1 MGSSGIGR
9 APEKPTPG
17 VGAGAFASAGETLVH
32 ISLPPG
38 APEETQVAVR
48 RLVELTGTLARR
60 CAQLQEALESRI
72 VIEQAKGVIAERF
85 GLEPE
90 LAFEILRKA
99 ARSNR
104 ILLKDLAH
112 QVVSSRKTPWE
123 VAAHLDGARLP
134 ARAP

>member
-1 MGSSGIGR
+1 MGSSSNGSTPERTPTRGR
-9 APEKPTPG
+9 AFNRP
-17 VGAGAFASAGETLVH
+17 AETLVQ

-38 APEETQVAVR
+38 TAEETQVAVH
-48 RLVELTGTLARR
+48 RLVELTEILARR

-90 LAFEILRKA
+90 HGFEILRRA

-104 ILLKDLAH
+104 MPLKTLAQ

-123 VAAHLDGARLP
+123 LAAHLDEMRLP
-134 ARAP
+134 ARAR